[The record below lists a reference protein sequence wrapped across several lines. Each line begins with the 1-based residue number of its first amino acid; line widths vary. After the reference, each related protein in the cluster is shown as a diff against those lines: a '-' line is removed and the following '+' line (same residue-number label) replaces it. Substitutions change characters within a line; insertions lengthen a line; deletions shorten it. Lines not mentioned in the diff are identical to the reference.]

1 MNDSFR
7 TNVFVRFN
15 PETIAC
21 ACIYLAARQ
30 LQIPLP
36 NNPHWFLLFGIKEQ
50 DIRRICLSILQLYT
64 RSKPNADELE
74 RLVGEIKKRH
84 IEAKLKAKEL
94 AAAQGATPNST
105 SAPNTPEK
113 FGLSPSVGKKR
124 TEHEK
129 QSDHG
134 ADRKDQSLGTRRKRS
149 RSRSRSRSDVKK
161 ARSDDSGEQKSYNS
175 SSRSRSR
182 SPKSKGRQQQQQ
194 QQQHGSRHT
203 SKKDDYLSSYS
214 RQKQVKYD
222 DKYNSSNNRD
232 WKKRK
237 SSNSNSRSETATT
250 TIELSKYSKYTSH
263 DSSKKDRYQKLD
275 AKTDDKYEKRTTKY
289 TREDVSPPPT
299 NARAYSSSPDR
310 LMAAKKKNKHK
321 SKTSLPDERTDSKK
335 RNGQS
340 RLGHSNHHHVQR

>member
-15 PETIAC
+15 PETIAS

-50 DIRRICLSILQLYT
+50 DIRKICLSILQLYT

-74 RLVGEIKKRH
+74 RIVGEIKKRH

-94 AAAQGATPNST
+94 AAAQAATPNST

-113 FGLSPSVGKKR
+113 FGLSPSIGKKR
-124 TEHEK
+124 ADHEK
-129 QSDHG
+129 QDSA
-134 ADRKDQSLGTRRKRS
+134 ADRKDQSLGTRHKRS
-149 RSRSRSRSDVKK
+149 RSRSRSRSAVKK
-161 ARSDDSGEQKSYNS
+161 LRSDDSGEHKSQSYNS

-182 SPKSKGRQQQQQ
+182 SPRLKGRQQQQ
-194 QQQHGSRHT
+194 HGRRT
-203 SKKDDYLSSYS
+203 SKKEDYLMLYS
-214 RQKQVKYD
+214 RQKTAKYE
-222 DKYNSSNNRD
+222 DKYSSSNSRD

-237 SSNSNSRSETATT
+237 SGNNNNSRSETTATN
-250 TIELSKYSKYTSH
+250 ELSKYSKYTSH
-263 DSSKKDRYQKLD
+263 DGKKDRYQKLD
-275 AKTDDKYEKRTTKY
+275 TKTNDKYEKHAKY
-289 TREDVSPPPT
+289 TREDVSPP

-310 LMAAKKKNKHK
+310 STAAKKKNKHK
-321 SKTSLPDERTDSKK
+321 SKSSLPDERTDSRK
-335 RNGQS
+335 RNGQG
-340 RLGHSNHHHVQR
+340 RVGHSNHHHVQR